1 MLIGVK
7 ETYILDFRL
16 CEVLIYWVLEIKP
29 RISIKSESI
38 ALDLDIGPVWRDDPD
53 LTIPLHLDTASVDSQ
68 SRAQETWE
76 K

>member
-7 ETYILDFRL
+7 ETNILDFRL

-29 RISIKSESI
+29 RISIKCESI

-68 SRAQETWE
+68 SRAEETWE